1 MPEPHTRAPSGARSG
16 FPSQAQARPAI
27 ARGELEREA
36 RRIFRRLQEE
46 GAHLMPLEKDEA
58 GLFVARNR
66 WAKPVM
72 RVPLRLL
79 AAFLAED
86 WLSASAA
93 HASTAHGRAHGP
105 DNEGPPLALYRLSEA
120 GLAWYR
126 RSLAPEDGFRAQHQ
140 LRVREKLTGAAQTEA
155 PVTLNAG
162 ESPLGWLRRRRG
174 RGGVPFIDEAQ
185 YEAGE
190 KLRRDFTLAAL
201 TPSVTRDWSMAL
213 PSEARQKGAYRQGEI
228 SDRALE
234 ARRRFEAAL
243 AEAGPGLSDLLIE
256 VCCHLQ
262 GLESAE
268 RGFGWPQRSGKV
280 VLRLALER
288 LALHYGLRRKE
299 GSGKRL

>member
-1 MPEPHTRAPSGARSG
+1 MLEPHTRAPSG

-36 RRIFRRLQEE
+36 KRIFRRLQEE

-72 RVPLRLL
+72 RVSLRLL

-86 WLSASAA
+86 WLNASAA
-93 HASTAHGRAHGP
+93 HTSTAHGRAGGA

-126 RSLAPEDGFRAQHQ
+126 RSQAPEDGFRAQHQ
-140 LRVREKLTGAAQTEA
+140 LRVRERLTGAAQTEA

-174 RGGVPFIDEAQ
+174 PGGRPFIDEAQ

-213 PSEARQKGAYRQGEI
+213 PSNARQKGVFRQSEI
-228 SDRALE
+228 SDMALE

-299 GSGKRL
+299 RSGKRL